1 MLWGLFAR
9 RYIFSPKSNSVI
21 NIIACISLIAVAVP
35 TAAMIILLSMFDGLS
50 STIERLNAAIDA
62 DMEVVAAR
70 GQTFALGDV
79 AIEQIAS
86 CDGVEAVAPYIEQS
100 VMASSAGR
108 RTTIVL
114 RGVDSRYFDVVA
126 LDELLQAGRLESIY
140 SGDIL
145 LGVGICSELGAYGI
159 GTQIELYALNRKQMS
174 TLLPM
179 SGISRMTTHLGGAVM
194 GNNDISSTLAIGEIG
209 RVQSLLN
216 YNDRVSAIAIR
227 AKDGADIAQL
237 EHSIEALV
245 GEDMDVVTR
254 EEKYASTNAILRMER
269 FAILLIGSLIV
280 LIATFS
286 IVGTVL
292 MLITEKRRD
301 IATLRALGAKHS
313 LIVRIFTGEGALLT
327 LAGVLLGTL
336 LGTAIALAQ
345 QHFAIVKIPGDQL
358 LGSYPVELNIGDI
371 AVVVM
376 VVIATGSLVSWLTVR
391 AKLKDRISRQ

>member
-1 MLWGLFAR
+1 
-9 RYIFSPKSNSVI
+9 VI

-114 RGVDSRYFDVVA
+114 RGVDNRYFDVVA

-159 GTQIELYALNRKQMS
+159 GTQIELYALNRRQMS

-227 AKDGADIAQL
+227 AKDGAEIAQL
-237 EHSIEALV
+237 EHTIEALV

-345 QHFAIVKIPGDQL
+345 QHFAIVKIPGDQF

-391 AKLKDRISRQ
+391 AKLKDRIARQ

>member
-50 STIERLNAAIDA
+50 SAIERLNAAIDA

-79 AIEQIAS
+79 AIEHIAS

-140 SGDIL
+140 SGDLL

-237 EHSIEALV
+237 EHTIEALV

-371 AVVVM
+371 TVVVM

>member
-50 STIERLNAAIDA
+50 SAIERLNAAIDA

-70 GQTFALGDV
+70 GQTFAIGDV

-159 GTQIELYALNRKQMS
+159 GTQIELYALNRRQMS

-227 AKDGADIAQL
+227 AKDGAEIAQL
-237 EHSIEALV
+237 ERTIEALV

>member
-50 STIERLNAAIDA
+50 SAIERLNAAIDA

-79 AIEQIAS
+79 AIEHIVS

-159 GTQIELYALNRKQMS
+159 GTQIELYALNRRQMS

-227 AKDGADIAQL
+227 AKDGADIVQL
-237 EHSIEALV
+237 EHTIEALV

-371 AVVVM
+371 TVVVM

-391 AKLKDRISRQ
+391 AKLKDRISRR

>member
-1 MLWGLFAR
+1 M
-9 RYIFSPKSNSVI
+9 
-21 NIIACISLIAVAVP
+21 
-35 TAAMIILLSMFDGLS
+35 
-50 STIERLNAAIDA
+50 
-62 DMEVVAAR
+62 
-70 GQTFALGDV
+70 
-79 AIEQIAS
+79 
-86 CDGVEAVAPYIEQS
+86 
-100 VMASSAGR
+100 
-108 RTTIVL
+108 

-140 SGDIL
+140 SGDLL

-159 GTQIELYALNRKQMS
+159 GTQIELYALNRRQMS

-237 EHSIEALV
+237 EHTIEALV

-371 AVVVM
+371 TVVVM

-391 AKLKDRISRQ
+391 AKLKDRISRR

>member
-50 STIERLNAAIDA
+50 SAIERLNAAIDA

-237 EHSIEALV
+237 EHTIEALV

-391 AKLKDRISRQ
+391 AKLKDRISRR

>member
-1 MLWGLFAR
+1 M
-9 RYIFSPKSNSVI
+9 I

-114 RGVDSRYFDVVA
+114 RGVDNRYFDVVA

-159 GTQIELYALNRKQMS
+159 GTQIELYALNRRQMS

-227 AKDGADIAQL
+227 AKDGAEIAQL
-237 EHSIEALV
+237 EHTIEALV

-345 QHFAIVKIPGDQL
+345 QHFAIVKIPGDQF

-391 AKLKDRISRQ
+391 AKLKDRIARQ

>member
-50 STIERLNAAIDA
+50 SAIERLNAAIDA

-159 GTQIELYALNRKQMS
+159 GTQIELYALNRRQMS

-237 EHSIEALV
+237 ERTIKALV

>member
-114 RGVDSRYFDVVA
+114 RGVDNRYFDVVA

-159 GTQIELYALNRKQMS
+159 GTQIELYALNRRQMS

-227 AKDGADIAQL
+227 AKDGAEIAQL
-237 EHSIEALV
+237 EHTIEALV

-345 QHFAIVKIPGDQL
+345 QHFAIVKIPGDQF

-391 AKLKDRISRQ
+391 AKLKDRIARQ

>member
-50 STIERLNAAIDA
+50 SAIERLNAAIDA

-140 SGDIL
+140 SGDLL

-159 GTQIELYALNRKQMS
+159 GTQIELYALNRRQMS

-237 EHSIEALV
+237 EHTIEALA

-391 AKLKDRISRQ
+391 AKLKDRISRR